1 MEERVEEG
9 LMKGS
14 IDSIPLEK
22 MEKILNQMKNCIC
35 KIVGN
40 KTGTGFFCKIFYKN
54 ELIPVLMTNY
64 HIIDDNFIE
73 GNKQVNVYI
82 NENLKIINLNKANKL
97 YSSNNNEYD
106 LIIIN
111 LKEGEIDNY
120 LEIDQNIFIENSESS
135 FKDNSIYI
143 LHYPNGGNS
152 SVSFGYGNRT
162 NK

>member
-40 KTGTGFFCKIFYKN
+40 KTGTGFFCKILYKN

-64 HIIDDNFIE
+64 HMMIISLREI
-73 GNKQVNVYI
+73 NK
-82 NENLKIINLNKANKL
+82 
-97 YSSNNNEYD
+97 
-106 LIIIN
+106 
-111 LKEGEIDNY
+111 
-120 LEIDQNIFIENSESS
+120 
-135 FKDNSIYI
+135 
-143 LHYPNGGNS
+143 
-152 SVSFGYGNRT
+152 
-162 NK
+162 